1 MSTVCVSRATSASAA
16 VLGPGIGSARSK
28 LAWSSVW
35 QKYWLRNS
43 SGRQTRA
50 APRPAASTMR
60 ARARFRLS
68 SGSVEQ
74 RICTRPIL
82 KVLGAATVRLLLHGR
97 QEVAEQAIPDRAR
110 RCVVAIGVGE
120 DARAA
125 LRPERVAHVVG
136 VLAHPGGDGL
146 AFELDVELQA
156 ERPRAQPEGL
166 VAADRRRREVHG
178 AGRQIVGVAV
188 PVENRRLSGQ

>member
-1 MSTVCVSRATSASAA
+1 MPAARRSNSDAMITTLVWRAVSASAS
-16 VLGPGIGSARSK
+16 VVRPGIGSARSK
-28 LAWSSVW
+28 FAWSSAW

-43 SGRQTRA
+43 SGRQTIC
-50 APRPAASTMR
+50 APRPAAPAMCAI
-60 ARARFRLS
+60 ARARLS
-68 SGSVEQ
+68 SGSGEQ

-82 KVLGAATVRLLLHGR
+82 KVLGAATVRLLLHER
-97 QEVAEQAIPDRAR
+97 QDVAEQAIPDRAR

-166 VAADRRRREVHG
+166 VAA
-178 AGRQIVGVAV
+178 
-188 PVENRRLSGQ
+188 